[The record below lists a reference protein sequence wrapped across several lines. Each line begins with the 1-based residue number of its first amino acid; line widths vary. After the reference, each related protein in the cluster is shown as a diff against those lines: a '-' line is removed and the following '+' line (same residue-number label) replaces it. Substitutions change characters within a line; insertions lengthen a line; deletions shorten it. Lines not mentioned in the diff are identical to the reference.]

1 MRVLVVLILFSLNLD
16 YLKAQDILAYY
27 GGTSYHLVKISNG
40 YSQFED
46 IFCNKTFVHGDLT
59 YQEKGQ
65 LYTSWN
71 HIAADHISGMS
82 RIITDLKY
90 FDVLKCDTSFISR
103 TRGIFY
109 SGPYFLFVDYLG
121 KLYQGSK
128 TVNKRGMYRCNVDFS
143 NIDTLV
149 DFGSTISRDMVILGD
164 TILVLSTLNEIFVI
178 DNNFNFQ
185 RILQPDFKITGLTT
199 KYNSC
204 KDKKLIVSGYPY
216 SHAVWDSLFQMP
228 NDRLG
233 DTLYLF
239 EYDYINDLL
248 TPLGKH
254 IYPHGQEIF
263 LQSLT
268 SFDDILSSDPECEF
282 LLDLDR
288 DNSSGLYPYDF
299 KHKQIICG
307 RDFFPLSDKD
317 LYIESDLGVDSM
329 QIRISGMKD
338 LGAERIILAD
348 STFKNNL
355 RQRNDSLY
363 SFILPGIVNV
373 NQLKAY
379 LQSLRYV
386 HEGIINRTEGDRAVV
401 IKIFAE
407 GNVNRQAIC
416 NLSISQLQLISRD
429 TAICYYDSLMDEQGR
444 IYYPGDTMVN
454 MEGKNINGCDSVE
467 LLMIKPLAKED
478 IQITGDSII
487 CNNAKNELCISGG
500 KSYIWSSGANSRC
513 IEIRDDGVFQAKVTD
528 QNNCQYDVQFKV
540 SKPEPI
546 HYELELIHPKC
557 FGDRNGNLSV
567 KQQNGIHEYVLG
579 TEINTSGTFSGL
591 AAGEYILGFYDKYRC
606 LYLDTFE
613 LLDPPEISI
622 RYQDTI
628 IVKDRIPELLS
639 ILDQNQ
645 NIANMKLLP
654 EEGSRMLGKW
664 QYEINPERG
673 GNYKIVATDSYGCS
687 KEYVLVVILDL
698 DYNVFY
704 PNVFS
709 PNEDGVNDYWNVTLG
724 SGYRGVSLEIF
735 DRWGNRSYTMTN
747 DEIGNGDIGWNGI
760 YKGQKCLPG
769 VYVFKLILKDDQNQV
784 KHVVG
789 TISLLR

>member
-1 MRVLVVLILFSLNLD
+1 MRIIWLLYFSVLGFCVDIV
-16 YLKAQDILAYY
+16 AQDILAYY
-27 GGTSYHLVKISNG
+27 GGATYHSVKVSNN
-40 YSQFED
+40 YIDFED
-46 IFCNKTFVHGDLT
+46 IFCNKTFRLYRISYNQNGL
-59 YQEKGQ
+59 
-65 LYTSWN
+65 LYTTARQSPGSP
-71 HIAADHISGMS
+71 AMGGG
-82 RIITDLKY
+82 ITDLKLL
-90 FDVLKCDTSFISR
+90 DLNVCDTNIVSRNIGFFWSSFSD
-103 TRGIFY
+103 
-109 SGPYFLFVDYLG
+109 LFVDYLG
-121 KLYQGSK
+121 RLYFESSY
-128 TVNKRGMYRCNVDFS
+128 NKGRRTFFRSQPDFS
-143 NIDTLV
+143 NIELLV
-149 DFGSTISRDMVILGD
+149 DLENGTINQIRDFVIIND
-164 TILVLSTLNEIFVI
+164 VVLALNTFSNEIIVLDTNYNVI
-178 DNNFNFQ
+178 NL
-185 RILQPDFKITGLTT
+185 RQPDFKITGLTT

-216 SHAVWDSLFQMP
+216 SHAVWDCLFQMP

-239 EYDYINDLL
+239 EYDYINDLF
-248 TPLGKH
+248 TPLGEH
-254 IYPHGQEIF
+254 IYPHGQETF

-299 KHKQIICG
+299 KHRQIICG
-307 RDFFPLSDKD
+307 RDALPISDKD

-373 NQLKAY
+373 NQLKVY
-379 LQSLRYV
+379 IQSLRYV
-386 HEGIINRTEGDRAVV
+386 HDGILNRTEGDRAVV

-407 GNVNRQAIC
+407 GNVSRQAIC
-416 NLSISQLQLISRD
+416 NLNISKLQMISTD
-429 TAICYYDSLMDEQGR
+429 TAICYYDSLMDVRGR
-444 IYYPGDTMVN
+444 VHYPGDTMVKLH
-454 MEGKNINGCDSVE
+454 GKNINGCDSVE
-467 LLMIKPLAKED
+467 LLMINSYAKED
-478 IQITGDSII
+478 IKITGDSII
-487 CNNAKNELCISGG
+487 CNNSKNELCISGG
-500 KSYIWSSGANSRC
+500 KSYIWSSGGNSRC
-513 IEIRDDGVFQAKVTD
+513 IEIRDDGEFQAKVTD

-579 TEINTSGTFSGL
+579 TEINTNGKFDGL
-591 AAGEYILGFYDKYRC
+591 ASGEYILGFYDKYRC

-613 LLDPPEISI
+613 LLEPPEISI

-664 QYEINPERG
+664 QYEINPEKG
-673 GNYKIVATDSYGCS
+673 GHYMIVATDSNGCS

-704 PNVFS
+704 PNVFHQ
-709 PNEDGVNDYWNVTLG
+709 
-724 SGYRGVSLEIF
+724 
-735 DRWGNRSYTMTN
+735 M
-747 DEIGNGDIGWNGI
+747 
-760 YKGQKCLPG
+760 KMA
-769 VYVFKLILKDDQNQV
+769 
-784 KHVVG
+784 
-789 TISLLR
+789 